1 MRYTEIYVNP
11 ISQNPTPVIKDVCE
25 SINKKSFEVGVESA
39 FNENELSNSLDW
51 FKEQIASYDTS
62 ISQQLKIETIEL

>member
-11 ISQNPTPVIKDVCE
+11 INQNPTPAIKDICN
-25 SINKKSFEVGVESA
+25 SINKKSFEFGVEYA

-51 FKEQIASYDTS
+51 FKKQIANYDTS
-62 ISQQLKIETIEL
+62 ISQQLKIETVEL